1 MLETTSSATR
11 LPGLAPALVMP
22 RPSGGGLGEYDGRAS
37 MQASRNVRNADPYG
51 TIPDDASI
59 GSNGPPRPPKNPL
72 RPDGGLNS
80 PSFVDLNGGGGG
92 DGLAPPRRDF
102 PQQSRPFSGAVSSP
116 SSTDKNRKSIFRL
129 PFGRKKR
136 ESTYDAGDS
145 SRPSIV
151 VASPSDFDG
160 PGASQS
166 RSLGSSF
173 LPKLRSR
180 KSYGGLGDGNA
191 SFQADR
197 QRVLSS
203 PAQEASG
210 SNLPPRSQSAFGMAR
225 QRFMSMDLPRRSM
238 NVDRSAASRNR
249 LSTVQYGFED
259 ERDEDEE
266 DDEMEREPGYEAEF
280 NRYAQEAAE
289 ERYLSTGSRGGAGG
303 RDVSFGRKSLN
314 LLRESFRTPLR
325 AVSGGNDKAR

>member
-1 MLETTSSATR
+1 MFESTSSASR
-11 LPGLAPALVMP
+11 SAALAPALVMS
-22 RPSGGGLGEYDGRAS
+22 RPDGSGLGDYDGRAS
-37 MQASRNVRNADPYG
+37 MQASRNARNADPYG
-51 TIPDDASI
+51 TIPDDASV
-59 GSNGPPRPPKNPL
+59 GSNGPRRPPKNPR
-72 RPDGGLNS
+72 RPDSALNS
-80 PSFVDLNGGGGG
+80 PSFVDLSGDN

-102 PQQSRPFSGAVSSP
+102 PPQGRSYSEAYATGFGSP

-136 ESTYDAGDS
+136 ESTFDADS

-151 VASPSDFDG
+151 IAAPHDSDG
-160 PGASQS
+160 PAQA

-180 KSYGGLGDGNA
+180 KSYGGLGDRKA
-191 SFQADR
+191 SFQTER

-203 PAQEASG
+203 PAQEASNSG
-210 SNLPPRSQSAFGMAR
+210 APPRSQSAFGMAR
-225 QRFMSMDLPRRSM
+225 QRFMSMDIPRRSM
-238 NVDRSAASRNR
+238 NVDRSASRNR
-249 LSTVQYGFED
+249 LSTVQFGYED
-259 ERDEDEE
+259 ERDEEE
-266 DDEMEREPGYEAEF
+266 DDDEMEREPGYEAEF

-289 ERYLSTGSRGGAGG
+289 ERYLSTGSRGG

-325 AVSGGNDKAR
+325 AGGGSGKGK